1 MSGPHPPADI
11 PPAAS
16 TQWVQT
22 PERGSATV
30 LAAGV
35 YLATRIGR
43 PLAHRILHLVSAY
56 FFLFGPSARHWSQD
70 YLRRVLG
77 RRARASDRYRQYY
90 AFATTIMDRF
100 YFLQERYDAFEV
112 TSEGQELMIEAHR
125 NGQGAL
131 LLGAHLGS
139 FALVSTVGR
148 RQPELK
154 VAMAMYDE
162 QAGPVTTFFRVTQ
175 ATNAPEVIPL
185 GHLDA
190 MLRIRDCL
198 DAGRFV
204 GMLADRSI
212 ADSPSQPVN
221 FLGAPAPFPTGP
233 MRVAAALRRKVIFMT
248 GLYRGGNRYHVV
260 FRELADFSDVS
271 RGDRD
276 AAVRAAIERF
286 AQLLE
291 QYTRSDPYNWFNFYD
306 FWQSAGVAAPR

>member
-1 MSGPHPPADI
+1 MSAPQQPA
-11 PPAAS
+11 PRAAS
-16 TQWVQT
+16 TEWVQT

-30 LAAGV
+30 LAGGV
-35 YLATRIGR
+35 YLANRIGR

-56 FFLFGPSARHWSQD
+56 FFIFGPSARRWSQD

-77 RRARASDRYRQYY
+77 REPRAADRYRQYHY
-90 AFATTIMDRF
+90 FATTIMDRF
-100 YFLQERYDAFEV
+100 YFLQERHDSFEV
-112 TSEGQELMIEAHR
+112 TTEGGELMVETHR
-125 NGQGAL
+125 NGKGAF

-139 FALVSTVGR
+139 FALVSTIGR
-148 RQPELK
+148 RQPDLK

-175 ATNAPEVIPL
+175 AANAPEVIPL

-190 MLRIRDCL
+190 MLRIRDSL

-221 FLGAPAPFPTGP
+221 FLGAQAPFPTGP

-260 FRELADFSDVS
+260 FRELADFSDVA
-271 RGDRD
+271 RGERD
-276 AAVRAAIERF
+276 AAVRSAIERF

-291 QYTRSDPYNWFNFYD
+291 HYTRSDPYNWFNFYD
-306 FWQSAGVAAPR
+306 FWRSAGAAGPR